1 MSVRVT
7 GWGGIG
13 EIGGNKLL
21 LEDGDWHVL
30 LDFGKSF
37 SAHARYFEEF
47 LVPRTTAGAFDYLRT
62 GLLPPLEGLYRPDLE
77 ALPEVR
83 AFWTH
88 AKGQDGYRED
98 VRPRAVLLSHA
109 HQDHHG
115 HLSFLHTDIPIVS
128 SSATALIVKGMQDC
142 GQSGLENETVIIR
155 PRVADGAVLATERA
169 SGEQRS
175 WSLVDREAWTPDAE
189 CFWTTPLFN
198 KQTAGW
204 DLRETAPFS
213 GEIDGHRVRAH
224 PVDHSIPGGH
234 GFAIETSIGWIAYS
248 GDIRMHGH
256 TGDLTRRFAQELQ
269 TLDLALLICEGTQ
282 APYSRGATEEG
293 VRQSVHE
300 AVGKAEG
307 LVVGDFS
314 PRNFERLDTFLDAAR
329 HAGRQ
334 LVVLEK
340 DAFLL
345 HALATA
351 DPTTPLPD
359 PARGPLIYRERRD
372 SPRAWGQL
380 VAETYGNAM
389 VDPDEIAGS
398 PGEFV
403 VALSFY
409 DVLRLLDID
418 AGGGTWIYSTSEP
431 YNEEQ
436 ALDIN
441 RLRQWVD
448 LLQMRMLGRLGDDP
462 SQERFHA
469 SGHASGPDLLEFI
482 EIARP
487 RRLMPVHL
495 EAKAA
500 WSSTAEHVP
509 AMGIELA
516 EPAWGRATSVPS
528 HGSY

>member
-21 LEDGDWHVL
+21 LEDGDWQVL

-47 LVPRTTAGAFDYLRT
+47 LTPRTTTGAFDFLRT

-77 ALPEVR
+77 VLPEVR

-88 AKGQDGYRED
+88 ARNQAGYRND

-115 HLSFLHTDIPIVS
+115 HLSFLNTGIPIVS
-128 SSATALIVKGMQDC
+128 SSVTALIVKGMQDC
-142 GQSGLENETVIIR
+142 GQPGLENETVIVR
-155 PRVADGAVLATERA
+155 PRVADGAVLRTERA
-169 SGEQRS
+169 SGDQRS
-175 WSLVDREAWTPDAE
+175 WRLIDSDTWTDAAE
-189 CFWTTPLFN
+189 SFWKTPHFN

-204 DLRETAPFS
+204 TLRGTAPF
-213 GEIDGHRVRAH
+213 GGAIDGRRVRAF

-234 GFAIETSIGWIAYS
+234 GFAVETSIGWIAYS
-248 GDIRMHGH
+248 GDIRMHGLG
-256 TGDLTRRFAQELQ
+256 GDLTRQFAHELQ
-269 TLDLALLICEGTQ
+269 ALDVALLICEGTQ
-282 APYSRGATEEG
+282 ASSDGPAATEEG

-300 AVGKAEG
+300 AIGNAEG

-351 DPTTPLPD
+351 DPATPLPD
-359 PARGPLIYRERRD
+359 AAQGPLIYRERRE
-372 SPRAWGQL
+372 SRRAWGQL
-380 VAETYGNAM
+380 VAETYGSAM
-389 VDPDEIAGS
+389 VDPDEIARS

-403 VALSFY
+403 LAVSFY
-409 DVLRLLDID
+409 DVLRLLDVD

-436 ALDIN
+436 VLDIN

-448 LLQMRMLGRLGDDP
+448 LLQMEMLGRLGDDP

-482 EIARP
+482 EIAQP
-487 RRLMPVHL
+487 RRLMPIHL
-495 EAKAA
+495 E
-500 WSSTAEHVP
+500 SGGLDFYREHVP

-516 EPAWGRATSVPS
+516 EPAWAQAVDIRP
-528 HGSY
+528 

>member
-21 LEDGDWHVL
+21 LEDGDWQVL

-47 LVPRTTAGAFDYLRT
+47 LIPRTTTGALDYLRT

-77 ALPEVR
+77 SLPEIKS
-83 AFWTH
+83 FWTH
-88 AKGQDGYRED
+88 ARNQVGYRPD

-115 HLSFLHTDIPIVS
+115 HLSFLDTDIPIVS
-128 SSATALIVKGMQDC
+128 SAATALIVKGMQDS
-142 GQSGLENETVIIR
+142 GQSGVENETVIIR
-155 PRVADGAVLATERA
+155 PRVADGAVLKSERA

-175 WSLVDREAWTPDAE
+175 WLLLDRNAWTAE
-189 CFWTTPLFN
+189 AEHLWTTPLFN
-198 KQTAGW
+198 KQTEGW
-204 DLRETAPFS
+204 ALRGTAPFS
-213 GEIDGHRVRAH
+213 GEVDGHRICAY
-224 PVDHSIPGGH
+224 PVDHSIPGGC
-234 GFAIETSIGWIAYS
+234 GFAIETSVGWIAYS

-256 TGDLTRRFAQELQ
+256 AGDLTRQFARELQ
-269 TLDLALLICEGTQ
+269 NLDLALLICEGTQ
-282 APYSRGATEEG
+282 ASSKSAAATEEG

-300 AVGKAEG
+300 AVATADG

-314 PRNFERLDTFLDAAR
+314 PRNFERLETFLDAAR
-329 HAGRQ
+329 HAGRR
-334 LVVLEK
+334 LVVLAK

-345 HALATA
+345 HALHTA
-351 DPTTPLPD
+351 DATTPLPD
-359 PARGPLIYRERRD
+359 PAQGPLIYRERRE

-380 VAETYGNAM
+380 VAETYDNAM
-389 VDPDEIAGS
+389 VDPTEIARS

-403 VALSFY
+403 LASSFY
-409 DVLRLLDID
+409 DVLRLLDINTR
-418 AGGGTWIYSTSEP
+418 GGTWIYSTSEP

-436 ALDIN
+436 VLDIH
-441 RLRQWVD
+441 RLRNWVD
-448 LLQMRMLGRLGDDP
+448 LLGMQMLGRLGDDP

-469 SGHASGPDLLEFI
+469 SGHASGADLLEFI
-482 EIARP
+482 EIAQP

-495 EAKAA
+495 EADGLEFYRK
-500 WSSTAEHVP
+500 HVP
-509 AMGIELA
+509 ALGIELA
-516 EPAWGRATSVPS
+516 EPTWGQAVEVL
-528 HGSY
+528 H

>member
-21 LEDGDWHVL
+21 LEDGDWHAL

-37 SAHARYFEEF
+37 GAHARYFEEF

-77 ALPEVR
+77 ALPEVQ

-88 AKGQDGYRED
+88 ARDQSGYRED
-98 VRPRAVLLSHA
+98 VQPRAVLLSHA

-115 HLSFLHTDIPIVS
+115 YLSFLKADIPIVG

-142 GQSGLENETVIIR
+142 GQSGIESETVITR
-155 PRVADGAVLATERA
+155 PRVVDGAVLSTERT
-169 SGEQRS
+169 SGAQRS
-175 WSLVDREAWTPDAE
+175 WSLVDACAWTPEAE

-204 DLRETAPFS
+204 DLCGTAAFT
-213 GEIDGHRVRAH
+213 GDIDGHRVRAY

-256 TGDLTRRFAQELQ
+256 TGDLTRQFAQELQ
-269 TLDLALLICEGTQ
+269 SLDLELLICEGTQ
-282 APYSRGATEEG
+282 AASSSAATTEEE
-293 VRQSVHE
+293 VRQSVHD
-300 AVGKAEG
+300 AVGAADG

-359 PARGPLIYRERRD
+359 PARGPLIYRERRE
-372 SPRAWGQL
+372 SPRAWSQV

-389 VDPDEIAGS
+389 VDADEIARS

-403 VALSFY
+403 LSLSFY

-436 ALDIN
+436 VLDIN

-448 LLQMRMLGRLGDDP
+448 LLRMRMLGRLGDDP

-487 RRLMPVHL
+487 RRLMPIHL
-495 EAKAA
+495 EA
-500 WSSTAEHVP
+500 EGLDFYRRHVP
-509 AMGIELA
+509 ALGIELA
-516 EPAWGRATSVPS
+516 EPAWGRAVEVRP
-528 HGSY
+528 